1 MIRQLRPHS
10 LVLAFALSSLV
21 VTAGCGQNA
30 PPPAPAPAPAVVKPA
45 DMKPAAEP
53 AAKPAAKPAA
63 APAATEAAKPATP
76 PANEASAP
84 APTKEPVADAV
95 AAPTIDDLIKKLA
108 AAADSRARVL
118 VLDEI
123 GAIGQNAKPALAAI
137 VGVLADE
144 EPRVRWHA
152 ARAIGLI
159 GEDSLSAFPDLRKLL
174 GDADPIVVTQAAAA
188 IGHIREDDGRET
200 IPDADAA
207 VYASA
212 VEPLAKTAVHADAR
226 ARRAALHALR
236 RLSPSP
242 AAIAPLISRHLAD
255 ADPSVVLAAL
265 HTVADLGESAVP
277 LLVEG
282 LKDPKSRYW
291 AEVALAE
298 MGPEAAAAVEPLTA
312 VAADGE
318 PEERLQAI
326 LALASIGEKASSA
339 APVLV
344 KAIESNDATL
354 RLAAAFA
361 LGRSRSGD
369 ADACLTKAAASDD
382 AFFAAV
388 ASWALARIHP
398 QDKALVDAALVR
410 LRAGLASPDGDARSA
425 CVSGL
430 SDLAEGLDAPA
441 REAMAAAFMPLVSD
455 PEPKVGTAAGAA
467 LIRLGAAA
475 VPVLKAKLADPAIR
489 LNVMEILSAM
499 GAAAKPALPD
509 LLEGLKDADA
519 VVRGDVAI
527 AIGAIG
533 ADAADAVPSLL
544 ALVKDT
550 AVPAGARYAAAYAL
564 GRIGAPASEAEAT
577 LRELSASDDELMATV
592 AAWAALKIK
601 PGDAVVVERA
611 IPLLRRALRG
621 ERDIARLEAAV
632 ALGDIGPA
640 ASSAVPILELVAEDD
655 PVKSVRAAAAAAL
668 AKIKAPAAP

>member
-1 MIRQLRPHS
+1 MIRQPRPLS
-10 LVLAFALSSLV
+10 LSIASIPTCILAVL
-21 VTAGCGQNA
+21 GCSQNA
-30 PPPAPAPAPAVVKPA
+30 PPPAPKPAAAVVKPA
-45 DMKPAAEP
+45 VEPAAKEPVAKETPKPTAPPAATAAKEDSAPAVPAAEP
-53 AAKPAAKPAA
+53 V
-63 APAATEAAKPATP
+63 T
-76 PANEASAP
+76 AP
-84 APTKEPVADAV
+84 APT
-95 AAPTIDDLIKKLA
+95 IDELIKKLA
-108 AAADSRARVL
+108 AAADSRDRVL

-123 GAIGQNAKPALAAI
+123 GAIGQNSKPALTALVAA
-137 VGVLADE
+137 LADA

-159 GEDSLSAFPDLRKLL
+159 GEDAISAFPDLLKLL
-174 GDADPIVVTQAAAA
+174 DDADPIVVTQAAVAV
-188 IGHIREDDGRET
+188 GHIREDDGRET
-200 IPDADAA
+200 IPEADVA

-212 VEPLAKTAVHADAR
+212 IEPLAKTAVHSDAR

-242 AAIAPLISRHLAD
+242 AVVAPLISRHLAD

-265 HTVADLGESAVP
+265 HTVADLGDDAVP
-277 LLVEG
+277 LLVEA

-312 VAADGE
+312 AAAEGE

-344 KAIESNDATL
+344 KAIESDDATV

-361 LGRSRSGD
+361 LGRTRSGE

-382 AFFAAV
+382 AFFGAV

-398 QDKALVDAALVR
+398 QDKALVDTALTR
-410 LRAGLASPDGDARSA
+410 LRAGLASPDADARSA
-425 CVSGL
+425 SVSGL

-441 REAMAAAFMPLVSD
+441 REALAADFMPLVSD
-455 PEPKVGTAAGAA
+455 PETKVGIAAGAA

-475 VPVLKAKLADPAIR
+475 VPTLKSKLADPAVR
-489 LNVMEILSAM
+489 LNVIEILSAM
-499 GAAAKPALPD
+499 GTTAKPALPD
-509 LLEGLKDADA
+509 LLEGLKDADP
-519 VVRGDVAI
+519 VMRGDVAI

-533 ADAADAVPSLL
+533 SDAADAVPSLL
-544 ALVKDT
+544 TLVKDT

-564 GRIGAPASEAEAT
+564 GRIGAPAADAETT
-577 LRELSASDDELMATV
+577 LRELADSEDELMATV

-601 PGDAVVVERA
+601 PSDPALVEKAV
-611 IPLLRRALRG
+611 PLLRRALRG

-640 ASSAVPILELVAEDD
+640 AASAVPILELVAEDD

-668 AKIKAPAAP
+668 AKIKAPVTP